1 MPPSEVRRPCRS
13 STSTSRRR
21 CSGSWLPW
29 TPSLG
34 SRSPVSGSI
43 QARSRS
49 PRHMTA
55 CTPICVAMRAGSI
68 GGRLSARARTRTLPP
83 YEPLLD
89 LVPGM
94 TSRPPFT
101 VEYIEPV
108 EIDAEPLPDEFSA
121 SRLRRGLIF
130 LALIAVLVAALI
142 VLIPGLASLRDRFS
156 GARPGWLVLAVGL
169 ELASCASYVL
179 VFRGVFCRRMSWR
192 TSTEI
197 SLAELGANSLVN
209 VGGAGGL
216 ALGAWIL
223 RRGGLPASYIAR
235 RTVAF
240 FLITSLANVSFL
252 VLGGLALG
260 SGLLHGSPEHLM
272 GLIPAVVGAAAIGLA
287 LGARQVAAFVAR
299 RVMRPRGMATLDAVG
314 HGVDEALALL
324 RTRDPSIFIGAAGYL
339 LFDVAMLGVCFKAFG
354 NDVPPVG
361 VLLVAYLIGQLGSLL
376 PIPGGIGGVDG
387 GLIGTLVLYGVD
399 PADAAVAVIAYR
411 GLLLTIPALLGIPA
425 LAILR
430 RRLRDEAH
438 DIAACAP
445 GQSVDVLGRGP
456 VERFQPVAR
465 AASEPDVA
473 YDGRSRNISSSS

>member
-21 CSGSWLPW
+21 CSGSWLLW

-130 LALIAVLVAALI
+130 LALIVVAVAALI

-156 GARPGWLVLAVGL
+156 GAQPELLVLAALLQLGSSGAFV
-169 ELASCASYVL
+169 V
-179 VFRGVFCRRMSWR
+179 VFRAVFCRRMSWR

-197 SLAELGANSLVN
+197 GLAELGANSLVS

-223 RRGGLPASYIAR
+223 RRGGPRGGLPTAYIAR

-240 FLITSLANVSFL
+240 FLLTSLANVSFL

-260 SGLLHGSPEHLM
+260 TGLLHGAPEHLL
-272 GLIPAVVGAAAIGLA
+272 GLIPAAAGAVAIGLA
-287 LGARQVAAFVAR
+287 LGARQVAAVVAR
-299 RVMRPRGMATLDAVG
+299 RVMSPRVMAASEALG
-314 HGVDEALALL
+314 EGVDEALRLL
-324 RTRDPSIFIGAAGYL
+324 RARDPAILAGAAGYL

-361 VLLVAYLIGQLGSLL
+361 VLLVAYLIGQLGGLI

-387 GLIGTLVLYGVD
+387 GLIGGLVLYGV
-399 PADAAVAVIAYR
+399 PAADAAVAVIAYR
-411 GLLLTIPALLGIPA
+411 GLLLAIPALLGLPA

-430 RRLRDEAH
+430 RRLRGEAH

-445 GQSVDVLGRGP
+445 GQSVEVLGRGL
-456 VERFQPVAR
+456 VERAQPA
-465 AASEPDVA
+465 
-473 YDGRSRNISSSS
+473 G

>member
-1 MPPSEVRRPCRS
+1 METRP
-13 STSTSRRR
+13 T
-21 CSGSWLPW
+21 
-29 TPSLG
+29 
-34 SRSPVSGSI
+34 
-43 QARSRS
+43 
-49 PRHMTA
+49 
-55 CTPICVAMRAGSI
+55 
-68 GGRLSARARTRTLPP
+68 
-83 YEPLLD
+83 
-89 LVPGM
+89 
-94 TSRPPFT
+94 FT

-108 EIDAEPLPDEFSA
+108 AIDAEPLPDELSA

-130 LALIAVLVAALI
+130 LALVAVVVAAVI

-156 GARPGWLVLAVGL
+156 GARPGWLVVAVGL
-169 ELASCASYVL
+169 QLASCASYVL

-197 SLAELGANSLVN
+197 GLAELGTNSLVS

-223 RRGGLPASYIAR
+223 RRGGLPTSYIAR

-260 SGLLHGSPEHLM
+260 TGLLHGAPEHLL
-272 GLIPAVVGAAAIGLA
+272 GLIPAAVGAAAIGLA
-287 LGARQVAAFVAR
+287 LGARRVAAVVAR
-299 RVMRPRGMATLDAVG
+299 RVMSPRVMAASEAVG
-314 HGVDEALALL
+314 DGVDEALRLL
-324 RTRDPSIFIGAAGYL
+324 RTRDPAILLGAAGYL

-354 NDVPPVG
+354 NDVPSVG

-387 GLIGTLVLYGVD
+387 GLIGTLVLYDVN

-411 GLLLTIPALLGIPA
+411 GLLLTIPALLSLPA
-425 LAILR
+425 LASLR
-430 RRLRDEAH
+430 RRLREEAH

-445 GQSVDVLGRGP
+445 GESVEVLGRGL
-456 VERFQPVAR
+456 VEQPY
-465 AASEPDVA
+465 AA
-473 YDGRSRNISSSS
+473 RSRNISSSS